1 MAIVC
6 VNQMLSDIDVDASAL
21 YSRIIS
27 VDGLPDTMKDG
38 VLFTWAK
45 YLFNKEDQ
53 SAINHALPFL
63 LSLKTVTMDEN
74 RYLIRL
80 RYRFSRGVPLEAVVA
95 HHIKL
100 GTYVS
105 EDIIVY
111 LARVVLA
118 DMSIGMEYN
127 LLYGLS
133 QKAVLVDQNF
143 DKFIYTVYAP
153 VSIVSEGASST
164 KDHNSIV
171 NPITKKQLI
180 EYSVSNLGALL
191 FELCTLSSKGT
202 AEHTLDPTIL
212 LECTDRLCG
221 CGYSR
226 VLATF
231 IISCLTFPH
240 SIDLAGTTSGFSFSS
255 FGDAISVIDAVTK
268 TAARGTA
275 CSTDESFPDTAHRT
289 IPTTLCSEPGA
300 AQSDNSEQSRE
311 QERSVIQS
319 LIASQSI
326 KCLAEHATT
335 ESGASI
341 LSSIL
346 EDKLILAKKQ
356 YTPELATIVQACVTD
371 RDLCIRV
378 NARNPD
384 LSPIRTYL
392 ISAAQKGDV
401 KALLKNYNEI
411 GFIYGKYTALMEAAR
426 RNNLHV
432 IPFLLGELGCVNTTG
447 QTALMLAAHFNNV
460 EAVKLLL
467 MEAGIADNWGT
478 TALMMACMRGHDTI
492 VELLLPESRRQ
503 DEWGNTAMIYAAQN
517 GHLDC
522 VKLLLSREIKMVT
535 KISSTALS
543 QAMMCGHKDCA
554 CVLQAEE
561 QMSNITPLM
570 RSVFFNEC
578 EGTLA
583 QSIKECADTVSYANK
598 AGFTAIMFAAAGHN
612 WDAVNLLLPYE
623 AQHSPDLAGLYTKN
637 VDEAA
642 CSFFSEA
649 VQGRYIHLVFVFAT
663 YVHYLL
669 EHGKIDAFKQKC
681 DSGILH
687 AWSGIPVLHRT
698 GLMECAKRGDVIG
711 VRASRE
717 DYCKVFDGYT
727 ALMLGI
733 INRMAICSRLLL
745 VEMGIQGAEG
755 MTALMHAVDSGQV
768 DLVSLLLAEAPI
780 KNAAGDTAL
789 DIARR
794 RAKSHPPDSP
804 YNQCVSMLLSFQW

>member
-1 MAIVC
+1 MAIAC
-6 VNQMLSDIDVDASAL
+6 VNQMLSDIDVDTSAL

-27 VDGLPDTMKDG
+27 VDGLPDTMKNS
-38 VLFTWAK
+38 VLSAWTR

-63 LSLKTVTMDEN
+63 LSLKTATMDEN

-80 RYRFSRGVPLEAVVA
+80 RYRFSRGVSLEAVVA
-95 HHIKL
+95 HHVKL
-100 GTYVS
+100 GTYVG

-111 LARVVLA
+111 LARVALT
-118 DMSIGMEYN
+118 DMDIGMQHD

-153 VSIVSEGASST
+153 ASIVSESTPST

-171 NPITKKQLI
+171 NPVSKKELI
-180 EYSVSNLGALL
+180 EYSISSLGMLL
-191 FELCTLSSKGT
+191 FEICTLSSMGV
-202 AEHTLDPTIL
+202 AERTLDPTL
-212 LECTDRLCG
+212 SLEHIDRLCN

-226 VLATF
+226 ALATF
-231 IISCLTFPH
+231 IVTCLAFPH
-240 SIDLAGTTSGFSFSS
+240 SIDLAEANSAPSFSS
-255 FGDAISVIDAVTK
+255 FGDAISAINAVTR
-268 TAARGTA
+268 TTTCGTTR
-275 CSTDESFPDTAHRT
+275 STDESLLNTVRRT
-289 IPTTLCSEPGA
+289 IPTTLCSETGA
-300 AQSDNSEQSRE
+300 TQSDSGEQGRE
-311 QERSVIQS
+311 QERNVIQN
-319 LIASQSI
+319 LIASQNI
-326 KCLAEHATT
+326 KCLAEHVTT

-341 LSSIL
+341 LSSLL
-346 EDKLILAKKQ
+346 EDKLILAKRQ

-378 NARNPD
+378 NARDPD
-384 LSPIRTYL
+384 LSPIKTYL
-392 ISAAQKGDV
+392 ISAAQRGDV
-401 KALLKNYNEI
+401 KAILQNYAEI
-411 GFIYGKYTALMEAAR
+411 GFAYGKYTALMEAAR
-426 RNNLHV
+426 RNNFRV
-432 IPFLLGELGCVNTTG
+432 IPFLLGELGCVNATG

-467 MEAGIADNWGT
+467 MEVGITDKWGT
-478 TALMMACMRGHDTI
+478 TALMMACMRGHDTV
-492 VELLLPESRRQ
+492 VELLLPESRKQ
-503 DEWGNTAMIYAAQN
+503 DEWGNTAMMYAAQN
-517 GHLDC
+517 GHLGC
-522 VKLLLSREIKMVT
+522 VKLLLSRETKMVT

-554 CVLQAEE
+554 IVLQEEE
-561 QMSNITPLM
+561 QVSNITPLM
-570 RSVFFNEC
+570 RSVFFDSCGEAL
-578 EGTLA
+578 T
-583 QSIKECADTVSYANK
+583 QSINECADTFSYANK

-623 AQHSPDLAGLYTKN
+623 TQHLPNLADLHIKN

-642 CSFFSEA
+642 RDFFSEA
-649 VQGRYIHLVFVFAT
+649 VQKRYIHLVFVFAT

-669 EHGKIDAFKQKC
+669 KHGKIGAFKQKY
-681 DSGILH
+681 DSDILH
-687 AWSGIPVLHRT
+687 TWSGIPALHLT

-789 DIARR
+789 DIAKR
-794 RAKSHPPDSP
+794 RAKGHPPDSP
-804 YNQCVSMLLSFQW
+804 YNQCVSMLLNFQC